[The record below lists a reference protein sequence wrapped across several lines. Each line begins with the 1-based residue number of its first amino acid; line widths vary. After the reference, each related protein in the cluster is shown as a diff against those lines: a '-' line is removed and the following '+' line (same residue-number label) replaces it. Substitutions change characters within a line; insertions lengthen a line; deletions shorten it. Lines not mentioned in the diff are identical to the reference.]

1 MTERRRLLAVGA
13 ILALAAVVSFSH
25 VWGEPARN
33 KELDKWRAEGDK
45 PTAAER
51 QLGEDLAAS
60 KFAQNP
66 VVTYR
71 TQEGETFFAL
81 QVKPDLA
88 RAAARPRDFLVLIDT
103 SASQARGPLGAAIKI
118 TEALAASLGV
128 EDRIAIRTATNK
140 CKELTAGFQP
150 GSKTQGALQ
159 ALKLEYPAGATD
171 LKTAL
176 KESVN
181 SFESKPGRQQ
191 ILLYLGDGGSLLAPI
206 TPEDRTQLSDSM
218 VKAEIAFFPLP
229 LGPRLTPENLH
240 GFATSTGGAP
250 VRMLPGDRVED
261 TLQRLYE
268 TVSAPILYPT
278 SFKVLG
284 DVAESLPT
292 QPPPLR
298 SDSPTL
304 VVGRMKAGATVGYS
318 VTGTVAGKQEKRE
331 KVETLP
337 ETEVENFFLVGMVRQ
352 WRNAKDAP
360 ALIRADRALAY
371 AMEVNHLAREELK
384 TQAEM
389 AMGKDKWDVAEKM
402 FQEVQKLDPNDQEAK
417 AGQDIARRLREG
429 TLTKEQLHE
438 QAKTKPDDFVVRIT
452 KLQKDR
458 VGNDPLGRDNV
469 KVTRERLL
477 ALAQEA
483 GGDRKPDA
491 APIAPPEAPADILRE
506 AKQRQAVEDQRMT
519 QVVDDALRRSR
530 QVLRVDP
537 DEAHRLLKQALD
549 GVRNNPDLS
558 ERTRETLAQRIDLN
572 LRDVDTQGV
581 RIKRDLEEQLQRIAE
596 ARNRLANSAA
606 EAAASERIIE
616 RMRVFHNLMNEAREQ
631 YAQEQANNIRQ
642 DLVNQGLPVPP
653 AVTAAYIVAENGYNY
668 REFEELKRIKQD
680 KWLQTMLLVDKS
692 SVPFPDEPPIAYPPA
707 LKWREISKRRDKY
720 ETSYLGED
728 VPARTFELKKN
739 LQKPVDFKGMDD
751 KNTTLQEALDF
762 LADRYDLTFDV
773 NDQAF
778 KAEMIDDVMSKG
790 IAADKPIPKMKNV
803 SLETVLR
810 RILSRVPYPG
820 TTYIIRRDAIEIT
833 TLKAVALEKTVRAY
847 PVADLVVPIPNSINA
862 QSVQQSGSIFG
873 YFGAAGVQGGFNGLQ
888 GVQGGGFQ
896 GFGGFQGIGGGF
908 GGFQGQLGGAQFGL
922 QGGLQVAGGFGGM
935 GQQNLGV
942 GGGALGFG
950 GGQLGQFGNLGG
962 QFGLQ
967 GGTQEKVLMDL
978 IRQVVG
984 YPRDWVPR
992 NAGGLAV
999 GNVGAAPGGQPD
1011 DTSGDQE
1018 TGNAL
1023 GYFPAALALVVK
1035 GTSRTHTRAGG
1046 PGYNPLPPVQGAM
1059 ERDGVIRIDGG
1070 RNKKNT
1076 KIGGAEE
1083 NVNQNKMKTKPPPLA
1098 DADPKA
1104 IWQRALARGIEDPGI
1119 IIATADYLV
1128 DAGRF
1133 DHAAEFLKANLRQGI
1148 LVKPWVYEALA
1159 VALKESKAS
1168 PEEVERAET
1177 SEADLEPQDSQ
1188 GFLRAAQAMAEHKNY
1203 ERALGFCR
1211 QAAALEPD
1219 VPYAY
1224 DCALAYA
1231 AQVKDTEA
1239 MEWAAGNLTR
1249 RDWPANN
1256 QDLQNKAKDRAASLA
1271 KSLDSDNNKPAAD
1284 RLRSALAKQRQRDL
1298 VIRLTW
1304 QGEADLDLKVL
1315 EPNGNVCS
1323 WLNRQTVGGGV
1334 LIGDTLNEVGG
1345 ETYIAAQAFPGTY
1358 KVTVDQVWGRPLG
1371 GKAKLE
1377 VIRHQGTAQETTET
1391 VTVTFSNTNTLTV
1404 RLDDGRR
1411 TEAAAV
1417 APPSAIQKPE
1427 PAIET
1432 NDRDRVWAQLRALS
1446 EPSENGTG
1454 LRGDLS
1460 ATGAQTTRETVRAM
1474 DGARGEQLAYQ
1485 TRVQPFVSG
1494 SVNLTA
1500 QATIS
1505 ADRRYVRLSVAP
1517 MFTTV
1522 TGTQQ
1527 QPNVLLPLIPGVP

>member
-1 MTERRRLLAVGA
+1 L
-13 ILALAAVVSFSH
+13 
-25 VWGEPARN
+25 P
-33 KELDKWRAEGDK
+33 
-45 PTAAER
+45 
-51 QLGEDLAAS
+51 
-60 KFAQNP
+60 P
-66 VVTYR
+66 V
-71 TQEGETFFAL
+71 
-81 QVKPDLA
+81 
-88 RAAARPRDFLVLIDT
+88 
-103 SASQARGPLGAAIKI
+103 
-118 TEALAASLGV
+118 
-128 EDRIAIRTATNK
+128 
-140 CKELTAGFQP
+140 
-150 GSKTQGALQ
+150 
-159 ALKLEYPAGATD
+159 
-171 LKTAL
+171 
-176 KESVN
+176 
-181 SFESKPGRQQ
+181 
-191 ILLYLGDGGSLLAPI
+191 
-206 TPEDRTQLSDSM
+206 
-218 VKAEIAFFPLP
+218 
-229 LGPRLTPENLH
+229 
-240 GFATSTGGAP
+240 
-250 VRMLPGDRVED
+250 
-261 TLQRLYE
+261 
-268 TVSAPILYPT
+268 
-278 SFKVLG
+278 
-284 DVAESLPT
+284 
-292 QPPPLR
+292 R

-318 VTGTVAGKQEKRE
+318 VAGTVAGKEEKRE
-331 KVETLP
+331 KVEALP
-337 ETEVENFFLVGMVRQ
+337 EAEVENFFLVGMVNQ

-371 AMEVNHLAREELK
+371 AQEVNQLAREELMA
-384 TQAEM
+384 QAEM
-389 AMGKDKWDVAEKM
+389 ALGKDKWEAAEKL

-417 AGQDIARRLREG
+417 AGQDIARRLRDG

-438 QAKTKPDDFVVRIT
+438 QAKTKPDDMVVRIT

-477 ALAQEA
+477 ALAQNQ

-530 QVLRVDP
+530 QVLRADP
-537 DEAHRLLKQALD
+537 DEAHRILKQALD

-558 ERTRETLAQRIDLN
+558 EVTRERLGQRIDLN

-581 RIKRDLEEQLQRIAE
+581 RIKRDLEEQLNRIAE
-596 ARNRLANSAA
+596 ARNRLANSVAETAA
-606 EAAASERIIE
+606 GDRIME

-642 DLVNQGLPVPP
+642 DLINQGLPVPP
-653 AVTAAYIVAENGYNY
+653 AVTAAYIVAQNGFNL
-668 REFEELKRIKQD
+668 REVQELKRIRED
-680 KWLQTMLLVDKS
+680 KWLQTMLMVEKS
-692 SVPFPDEPPIAYPPA
+692 HIPFPDEPPIAYPPA
-707 LKWREISKRRDKY
+707 LKWREIEKRRDRY
-720 ETSYLGED
+720 ESSYLGED
-728 VPARTFELKKN
+728 VPGRTFELKKA

-790 IAADKPIPKMKNV
+790 IASEKPIPKMKNV

-810 RILSRVPYPG
+810 RILARVPYPG

-873 YFGAAGVQGGFNGLQ
+873 YFGAQGVQGGFNGLQ
-888 GVQGGGFQ
+888 GVQGG
-896 GFGGFQGIGGGF
+896 FGGFQGFNGFGGGFAGLGGGF
-908 GGFQGQLGGAQFGL
+908 GGQLGGAQFGL
-922 QGGLQVAGGFGGM
+922 QGGLNVAGGFGGM

-999 GNVGAAPGGQPD
+999 GNVGGPPGGQPD

-1035 GTSRTHTRAGG
+1035 GTSRIHTRAGG
-1046 PGYNPLPPVQGAM
+1046 PGYNPLPPVQGAN
-1059 ERDGVIRIDGG
+1059 ERDGVVRIDGN
-1070 RNKKNT
+1070 RNKPKNS
-1076 KIGGAEE
+1076 KIGPAEE
-1083 NVNQNKMKTKPPPLA
+1083 NGNKSEMKTKPPPLA

-1168 PEEVERAET
+1168 PDEVERAQT
-1177 SEADLEPQDSQ
+1177 SEADLEPLDSQ

-1211 QAAALEPD
+1211 QAAALEPN
-1219 VPYAY
+1219 VPFPYEQ
-1224 DCALAYA
+1224 ALTYA
-1231 AQVKDTEA
+1231 AQLKDTDA
-1239 MEWAAGNLTR
+1239 MEWASGNLMR
-1249 RDWPANN
+1249 RDWPTNN
-1256 QDLQNKAKDRAASLA
+1256 QDLQNKAKDKVASLA

-1284 RLRSALAKQRQRDL
+1284 KLRSALAKQRERDL

-1315 EPNGNVCS
+1315 EPNGSVCS
-1323 WLNRQTVGGGV
+1323 WANRQTVGGGV
-1334 LIGDTLNEVGG
+1334 LIGDTLSDVG
-1345 ETYIAAQAFPGTY
+1345 ETYVAAQAFPGTY

-1377 VIRHQGTAQETTET
+1377 VIRHQGTAKETTET
-1391 VTVTFSNTNTLTV
+1391 TTVTFSNTNSLMV

-1417 APPSAIQKPE
+1417 PPPSAIQKPE
-1427 PAIET
+1427 PLIET
-1432 NDRDRVWAQLRALS
+1432 NDRDRVWTQLRALS

-1454 LRGDLS
+1454 LRGDLGASGSS
-1460 ATGAQTTRETVRAM
+1460 ASAREPVRAM
-1474 DGARGEQLAYQ
+1474 DGARGEQMAYQ
-1485 TRVQPFVSG
+1485 TQVKPFVSN
-1494 SVNLTA
+1494 SLSLTA

-1522 TGTQQ
+1522 TGTNQ
-1527 QPNVLLPLIPGVP
+1527 QPSVVLPLIPGVP